1 MSRPGFAL
9 TETLVQL
16 TTLLD
21 HLTQGSSQSWP
32 LSAQTDVL
40 TQLDERDL
48 APCQESDDPDLW
60 FAERQ
65 ADVEFAKALC
75 RTCPV
80 REACLAGA
88 LAREEPWGVW
98 GGEVFIGG
106 QVVATKR
113 GRGRPRKHHPAA

>member
-1 MSRPGFAL
+1 M
-9 TETLVQL
+9 QL

-21 HLTQGSSQSWP
+21 RLSQGSSQSWP
-32 LSAQTDVL
+32 LL
-40 TQLDERDL
+40 EEPDL
-48 APCQESDDPDLW
+48 SLVEPTVVAPCQEAEDPDLW

-75 RTCPV
+75 RSCPV

-88 LAREEPWGVW
+88 IERAEPWGVW

-113 GRGRPRKHHPAA
+113 GRGRPRKQQPAA

>member
-32 LSAQTDVL
+32 LPAEAGVGTE
-40 TQLDERDL
+40 LDEL

-80 REACLAGA
+80 RSACLTGA
-88 LAREEPWGVW
+88 LDREEPWGVW